1 MSTWDK
7 QNCDA
12 MLSNHKKQ
20 EGTRIVKQNKDIKE
34 LWEGVIFLWFYHG
47 SQFLRVIISKT

>member
-12 MLSNHKKQ
+12 LLCNHKKQ

-47 SQFLRVIISKT
+47 SQFIWVIISKT